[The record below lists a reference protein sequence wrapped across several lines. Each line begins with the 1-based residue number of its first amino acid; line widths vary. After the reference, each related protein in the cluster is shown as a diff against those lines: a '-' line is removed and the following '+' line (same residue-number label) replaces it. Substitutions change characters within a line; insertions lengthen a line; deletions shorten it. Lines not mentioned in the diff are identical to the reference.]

1 MTNEY
6 YNYTRDLTPGTKVRS
21 EEIDEEYTAIAEAF
35 DKLAD
40 PNRLNVGA
48 NIGGEDTGTANNYVV
63 NNGGPTTL
71 VDLQIITFAPGNTNT
86 GPSVIDV
93 NGAGNVTIVRNDGT
107 PLQPGDLIAGVPTMA
122 VYDQTNNRWVIIGAT
137 AQQARESSRPGV
149 KTVSD
154 TSYTL
159 LASDEGF
166 VIRFT
171 SGSPVLVTVPAES
184 TVNFAV
190 GTIVHLHREGGGTL
204 SVTNAGGVTIQAS
217 ASQTARAQYS
227 TLSVIKVGTNLWKLL
242 GDMT

>member
-48 NIGGEDTGTANNYVV
+48 NIGGTDTGTANNYVV

-71 VDLQIITFAPGNTNT
+71 VDLQIVTFAPDSTNT

-93 NGAGNVTIVRNDGT
+93 NGAGNITVVRNDGT

-122 VYDQTNNRWVIIGAT
+122 IYDQVNNRWVIIGAT
-137 AQQARESSRPGV
+137 AQQARESARPGV

-154 TSYTL
+154 TAYTL
-159 LASDEGF
+159 ILEDEGF

-171 SGSPVLVTVPAES
+171 SGSAVTVTVPAES
-184 TVNFAV
+184 TVNFSI
-190 GTIVHLHREGGGTL
+190 GTIVHLHREGAGTL
-204 SVTNAGGVTIQAS
+204 TVTNAGGVTIQAS
-217 ASQTARAQYS
+217 ASQAARAQFS
-227 TLSVIKVGTNLWKLL
+227 TLSLIKIGADLWKLL
-242 GDMT
+242 GDMA